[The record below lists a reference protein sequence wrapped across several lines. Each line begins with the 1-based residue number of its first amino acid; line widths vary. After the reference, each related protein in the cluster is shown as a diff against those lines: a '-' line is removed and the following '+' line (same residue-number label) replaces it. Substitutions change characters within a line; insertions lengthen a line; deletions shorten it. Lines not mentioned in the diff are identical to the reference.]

1 MAWEK
6 SKMKK
11 LLVLLLIFGVV
22 GCDNA
27 IDIEANGSDV
37 DMTAD
42 TSEWGF
48 VCEPKSSYGFDILI
62 KYDGKFVSTFHDKI
76 HLRPDGWVITELNSY
91 NFEHHLNNEDY
102 PIMEWSIPRDRY
114 SEWTEKVHLHKVD
127 GLTRNNKNELN
138 IENWLTDIITI
149 YKYKDSSE
157 IKSMH
162 SCFLIDTVALD
173 NFVEDRKENLF
184 D

>member
-1 MAWEK
+1 
-6 SKMKK
+6 
-11 LLVLLLIFGVV
+11 
-22 GCDNA
+22 
-27 IDIEANGSDV
+27 
-37 DMTAD
+37 
-42 TSEWGF
+42 
-48 VCEPKSSYGFDILI
+48 
-62 KYDGKFVSTFHDKI
+62 
-76 HLRPDGWVITELNSY
+76 
-91 NFEHHLNNEDY
+91 
-102 PIMEWSIPRDRY
+102 MEWSIPRDRY
-114 SEWTEKVHLHKVD
+114 SEWTEKVHLHRVD